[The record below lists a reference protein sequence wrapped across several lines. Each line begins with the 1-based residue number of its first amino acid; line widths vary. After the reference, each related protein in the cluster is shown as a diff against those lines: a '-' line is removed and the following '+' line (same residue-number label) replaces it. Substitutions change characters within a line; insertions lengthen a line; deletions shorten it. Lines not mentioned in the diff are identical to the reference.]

1 MKEIN
6 FNYYEENA
14 SEFFESTV
22 TADMVDLYTSFLS
35 MVSPGGRILD
45 LGCGSGRDSKYFIR
59 QGFQVE
65 AMDGSPALCRLASE
79 FIGQEVFCAQIEEMD
94 YQQEFDGIWAC
105 ASLIHA
111 EKKEMQ
117 GVLEKVKQA
126 LKKRGV
132 LYASFQQ
139 GQGEGMRGGRFF
151 NFYDEK
157 ELRLLF
163 SRIDGLEL
171 VQIFRTED
179 VRRDKSGEFWMNVIA
194 KRLY

>member
-1 MKEIN
+1 MKEITYN
-6 FNYYEENA
+6 FYEKNA
-14 SEFFESTV
+14 EEFFESTV
-22 TADMVDLYTSFLS
+22 TADMVDLYTSFLA
-35 MVSPGGRILD
+35 MIKPGGRILD

-65 AMDGSPALCRLASE
+65 AMDGSPSMCRLASE

-117 GVLEKVKQA
+117 SLLEKARQA

-132 LYASFQQ
+132 LYASFKY
-139 GQGEGMRGGRFF
+139 GQGEGMRGSRFL
-151 NFYDEK
+151 NFYDEN
-157 ELRLLF
+157 ELQLLF
-163 SRIDGLEL
+163 NRIDGLEL
-171 VQIFRTED
+171 VRIFRTED
-179 VRRDKSGEFWMNVIA
+179 VRRDKSGEFWLNVLA

>member
-94 YQQEFDGIWAC
+94 YQ
-105 ASLIHA
+105 
-111 EKKEMQ
+111 
-117 GVLEKVKQA
+117 
-126 LKKRGV
+126 
-132 LYASFQQ
+132 
-139 GQGEGMRGGRFF
+139 
-151 NFYDEK
+151 
-157 ELRLLF
+157 
-163 SRIDGLEL
+163 
-171 VQIFRTED
+171 
-179 VRRDKSGEFWMNVIA
+179 
-194 KRLY
+194 

>member
-94 YQQEFDGIWAC
+94 YN
-105 ASLIHA
+105 
-111 EKKEMQ
+111 K
-117 GVLEKVKQA
+117 
-126 LKKRGV
+126 
-132 LYASFQQ
+132 
-139 GQGEGMRGGRFF
+139 
-151 NFYDEK
+151 
-157 ELRLLF
+157 
-163 SRIDGLEL
+163 
-171 VQIFRTED
+171 IF
-179 VRRDKSGEFWMNVIA
+179 I
-194 KRLY
+194 

>member
-65 AMDGSPALCRLASE
+65 AMDGLLGRKYSAPRSKKWIISRSSMESGLALL
-79 FIGQEVFCAQIEEMD
+79 
-94 YQQEFDGIWAC
+94 
-105 ASLIHA
+105 
-111 EKKEMQ
+111 
-117 GVLEKVKQA
+117 
-126 LKKRGV
+126 
-132 LYASFQQ
+132 
-139 GQGEGMRGGRFF
+139 
-151 NFYDEK
+151 
-157 ELRLLF
+157 
-163 SRIDGLEL
+163 
-171 VQIFRTED
+171 
-179 VRRDKSGEFWMNVIA
+179 
-194 KRLY
+194 

>member
-14 SEFFESTV
+14 AEFFESTV

-126 LKKRGV
+126 LKKEESCMHP
-132 LYASFQQ
+132 LS
-139 GQGEGMRGGRFF
+139 
-151 NFYDEK
+151 
-157 ELRLLF
+157 
-163 SRIDGLEL
+163 
-171 VQIFRTED
+171 
-179 VRRDKSGEFWMNVIA
+179 RDKEKG
-194 KRLY
+194 

>member
-79 FIGQEVFCAQIEEMD
+79 FIGQEVFCAQIE
-94 YQQEFDGIWAC
+94 DGLSAGVRWNLGLRFSDPCREERDAGR
-105 ASLIHA
+105 AGEGQTGS
-111 EKKEMQ
+111 EKKRSP
-117 GVLEKVKQA
+117 VCIL
-126 LKKRGV
+126 
-132 LYASFQQ
+132 
-139 GQGEGMRGGRFF
+139 
-151 NFYDEK
+151 
-157 ELRLLF
+157 
-163 SRIDGLEL
+163 
-171 VQIFRTED
+171 
-179 VRRDKSGEFWMNVIA
+179 
-194 KRLY
+194 